1 MKLFS
6 DWGRRWWQRTQL
18 NSSIRKLRATQS
30 RVSFSRSCEPLE
42 VRQVLSASEPYLS
55 EFLADNST
63 SIVDEDGDH
72 SDWIEIRNPTTSSVS
87 LNGWYLTDNRGNL
100 SKWQFPNVSI
110 PANGFLTVFAS
121 NKNRTNPSGTLH
133 TNFKLD
139 AGGEYLALVKPDR
152 TVASEFTPNFPAQL
166 QDVSYGIQTEKKF
179 ITEGTLGDF
188 LVPTVSDAASL
199 STWKNSNFTVDT
211 RWQSVPTGVGYGL
224 ANPGFNVR
232 FIDVDG
238 GGDGFIEST
247 AEAENVL
254 AGNFS
259 NGAYNFA
266 SDIKTTTD
274 TVDFAG
280 GYGNFGVNHPYPN
293 GVTDDRLEDI
303 ILQATATVTIPAGEW
318 MIGFGSDDGGQLT
331 LGNLNFV
338 DEYNVTDAVG
348 NNQIRFEYPRGHDWT
363 VGHISV
369 PAGGITTSLT
379 SLFYE
384 RGGGDSFEIAIRSG
398 TQQDNGIDTNVWQL
412 LGNGV
417 LGWSVNTADT
427 SGQKT
432 DVLSQMKG
440 INPTSWLRIP
450 FTVDDSSVLET
461 LRLSMRY
468 NDGFVAYLNGTE
480 VARRNAPSSLS
491 VNSAATAVRNGVIS
505 RVAENIDLSAS
516 RNLLVNGSNVL
527 AIHGLNVSSG
537 NSTFLIAPELIGAGL
552 HIAPPQYFAHPTPGA
567 LNQDG
572 YFGQVKDTKFSV
584 DRGFFTDPINV
595 AITSATSGAT
605 IRYTTDGSTPSET
618 NGTVYSTPL
627 TISQTTTLRARAFKP
642 GFDASNV
649 DTQTYLFLAD
659 VVNQSPNEETPPGF
673 PEPGFN
679 GQDLDYGMD
688 PAIVNDPTYGPQLI
702 EALKALPSISIVTDL
717 PNLFSQTNGIYV
729 NPYGSGIAW
738 ERPASVELINPDGSN
753 GFQINAGLRIRGG
766 FSRSGDNPK
775 HALRL
780 FFRDQYGD
788 SKLNYPLFGKEDA
801 DSFDAVDLRT
811 AQNYSWSFGGDPAY
825 TFTRDIFSRDTQRDL
840 GDPYTRGR
848 YYHLYLDGQY
858 WGLYQTQE
866 RSEADFA
873 ATYFGGKDDDY
884 DVVKVEAGP
893 YVINATDGN
902 LDAWQRLWE
911 KANAIAATPTQA
923 TRYSLYQELQG
934 RNVDGTEDPNKEVLL
949 DVDNLVDYMLVIFY
963 GGNLDAPISAFL
975 GNEAPNNWYG
985 IRNRTTRDGF
995 RFFAHDSEHTLLNA
1009 NEDRTGPF
1017 NSGSAFERS
1026 NPQWIHQQLMF
1037 VDEYRLKF
1045 ADRIQELFFH
1055 NGAFT
1060 PQVAAARMQQR
1071 ANELSLPVIAES
1083 ARWGDSKRP
1092 DSPLTKQD
1100 WLNQIDNINN
1110 YFFPQRTENLLQQL
1124 RVTQLYG
1131 GEGLA
1136 PLYPATVAPEFNQLG
1151 GQVAPG
1157 FDLRMAAPA
1166 GQIYYTT
1173 DGSDPRLPGGS
1184 VSPSAHLFDSTV
1196 SNTTVIARGASWKYL
1211 DNGSDQGTDWRG
1223 AAFDDGS
1230 WASGNAEFGYGDG
1243 DEATTVG
1250 YGSNVL
1256 DKYETTYFRKTF
1268 SVANPASIRQL
1279 TLTMKRDDGAVVYL
1293 NGQEVARSNIPDG
1306 DINYQTLASGPA
1318 DETTY
1323 YEFNIDPALLTIGA
1337 NVLAVEIHQVTTNSS
1352 DISFDADLIA
1362 KAFAGSSLPLNQS
1375 SLVQARVRDGSN
1387 WSALNAAQFFVNAA
1401 PSAANLAI
1409 TELNYNPLPPTAA
1422 ELTQNAAWTNASF
1435 EFIELQNIGNQTLDL
1450 PGVKFID
1457 GVLFDFT
1464 DSPIATLAP
1473 GQRVVVVSDL
1483 AAFRARYGNGPQV
1496 AGTYTGTLSDNGEL
1510 LALVDRD
1517 GGTIK
1522 SFTFDDGAGWPDR
1535 ADGLGATLEVIS
1547 TSGDFNAG
1555 SNWRA
1560 SVEVGGTPATAGLGT
1575 LSSIVINEVLTHT
1588 DLPQVDSIE
1597 LFNPTTSSIDI
1608 GGWYLSDVNGDYQ
1621 KFRIPNGTIVPPLG
1635 FIVFD
1640 EGDFFTSGG
1649 TNPND
1654 FRLDAAHGDN
1664 VWLVAAD
1671 GNGKLTN
1678 FIDHVDFGAAINGE
1692 SFGRWPAPDA
1702 SSNLPSKFVPQASLT
1717 LGGPNSGPR
1726 VGPVIISEVMFAPQ
1740 TPQTG
1745 MADDLEFIELTNP
1758 TNSAIDL
1765 TNWRITGGI
1774 SFDFAASTMIPA
1786 NGQLLV
1792 ISFNPA
1798 NVANADR
1805 LTAFRAAYG
1814 LNNSV
1819 PLVGGYSG
1827 QLSDSGE
1834 TLKLLRPDDPPLGE
1848 PTFIPGIT
1856 EDAVDYSAVA
1866 PWLNAVGN
1874 GRSLQRKGAS
1884 LWGHDPASWSAA
1896 TPTAN
1901 SFVTS
1906 QTLVSLDG
1914 SGNLLVQD
1922 AVRGGL
1928 ANTLTI
1934 DFLAAPNQ
1942 ISIRDTATTVSTS
1955 IPGAVITSANE
1966 VRIPRLSI
1974 TGSRIVVQGGAGN
1987 DVVTVDL
1994 TGGLGGL
2001 LLEARGELGTDE
2013 LILSGGATSITH
2025 QLSGT
2030 TSGFVQTNNSQV
2042 SYDGFGTVTDNAAA
2056 TTKRYEVDVARVAS
2070 DLTLQVAVDSALAT
2084 RTAVSVVSLTSAPT
2098 VRFTKATNPLVI
2110 AGGNGNDS
2118 INVASVSSDYTGQL
2132 ILLGGNGNDVLNTS
2146 SLAKQVSLD
2155 GGSGNDSLT
2164 AGNANLNQL
2173 VGGPGNDTLTGGSL
2187 FDQLTGGAGADVLNA
2202 GAGGGSLVEVFD
2214 GDMTLTATS
2223 LTTTISGVPTVD
2235 TLSNFST
2242 ASLTGGA
2249 SANRIDATTFL
2260 AVVGQPVTLI
2270 GGGGADNITGSNG
2283 PDAITADSTVGV
2295 TVSGLSG
2302 NDTIIT
2308 GSGNDSITGAA
2319 GTDSISSGAGND
2331 QVFGGTGNDT
2341 INAGLGNDFVLGQD
2355 NDDSILGLD
2364 GDDSLQGGDGNDFMD
2379 GGVGNDRSFGGLGN
2393 DRLLGGNDNDSLFG
2407 DGGNDSLDG
2416 GAGNDQLRGSFGLDD
2431 IEGGLGTDRVSEDGD
2446 TDFTIIGLQISSTL
2460 FGTEVV
2466 RSIERFNL
2474 NGGPGNNKIDG
2485 RQAGA
2490 VLFLT
2495 GNDGNDTLLGGPMN
2509 DLING
2514 GNGADVLS
2522 GGAGLDTIDGGLGT
2536 DYVTEKANA
2545 DFTLSSSVAGLR
2557 VQSSITGDETIIGVE
2572 RAAIIGGDS
2581 ANRLDASAATIRVVL
2596 LGGRGND
2603 TLLGGSL
2610 QDTLSGGARGIAP
2623 DGTDSL
2629 NGNASA
2635 DTYDND
2641 AADTRTVE
2649 AGIDSVVADV
2659 FASLPS
2665 WVDAL

>member
-1 MKLFS
+1 MNFNS
-6 DWGRRWWQRTQL
+6 RTTL
-18 NSSIRKLRATQS
+18 P
-30 RVSFSRSCEPLE
+30 RS
-42 VRQVLSASEPYLS
+42 
-55 EFLADNST
+55 
-63 SIVDEDGDH
+63 
-72 SDWIEIRNPTTSSVS
+72 
-87 LNGWYLTDNRGNL
+87 
-100 SKWQFPNVSI
+100 
-110 PANGFLTVFAS
+110 
-121 NKNRTNPSGTLH
+121 
-133 TNFKLD
+133 
-139 AGGEYLALVKPDR
+139 
-152 TVASEFTPNFPAQL
+152 
-166 QDVSYGIQTEKKF
+166 
-179 ITEGTLGDF
+179 
-188 LVPTVSDAASL
+188 
-199 STWKNSNFTVDT
+199 
-211 RWQSVPTGVGYGL
+211 
-224 ANPGFNVR
+224 VR

-254 AGNFS
+254 AGNYS
-259 NGAYNFA
+259 SGAYNIVT
-266 SDIKTTTD
+266 DIKTTTD
-274 TVDFAG
+274 TVDYAG

-293 GVTDDRLEDI
+293 GITDDRLEDI
-303 ILQATATVTIPAGEW
+303 VLQASATVTIPAGDW

-348 NNQIRFEYPRGHDWT
+348 NNQLRFEYPRGHDWT
-363 VGHISV
+363 VGHINV

-398 TQQDNGIDTNVWQL
+398 TQQDNGIDTNLWQL

-427 SGQKT
+427 AGQKT

-450 FTVDDSSVLET
+450 FNVDDSAVLES

-480 VARRNAPSSLS
+480 VVRRNAPSSLS
-491 VNSAATAVRNGVIS
+491 VTSAATAVRNGVIS
-505 RVAENIDLSAS
+505 RVAENIDLTAS

-537 NSTFLIAPELIGAGL
+537 NSTFLIAPELIGSGL
-552 HIAPPQYFAHPTPGA
+552 HISPPQYFAHPSPGA
-567 LNQDG
+567 INQDG
-572 YFGQVKDTKFSV
+572 YLGQVKDTKFSV

-605 IRYTTDGSTPSET
+605 IRYTTDGSTPTET
-618 NGTVYSTPL
+618 NGIVYSTPL
-627 TISQTTTLRARAFKP
+627 IIPQTTTLRARAFKP
-642 GFDASNV
+642 GYDASDV
-649 DTQTYLFLAD
+649 DTQTYLFLND

-673 PEPGFN
+673 PEPGLN

-702 EALKALPSISIVTDL
+702 DALKALPSISIVTDL
-717 PNLFSQTNGIYV
+717 PNLFSSSNGIYV
-729 NPYGSGIAW
+729 NPFQSGLAW
-738 ERPASVELINPDGSN
+738 ERPASVELINPDGSS

-788 SKLNYPLFGKEDA
+788 SKLNYPLFGKEGA

-811 AQNYSWSFGGDPAY
+811 AQNYSWSFGGDPNY

-866 RSEADFA
+866 RSEADYA
-873 ATYFGGKDDDY
+873 SSYFGGKPEDY

-911 KANAIAATPTQA
+911 KANAIAATPTQSA
-923 TRYSLYQELQG
+923 RYSLYQELQG
-934 RNVDGTEDPNKEVLL
+934 RNADGTEDSNKEVLL

-985 IRNRTTRDGF
+985 IRNRTARDGF

-1017 NSGSAFERS
+1017 NSGSAYERS

-1037 VDEYRLKF
+1037 VDEYRMKF

-1060 PQVAAARMQQR
+1060 PQIAAARMQQR
-1071 ANELSLPVIAES
+1071 ADQLALPVIAES

-1110 YFFPQRTENLLQQL
+1110 YFFPQRTANLLQQL
-1124 RVTQLYG
+1124 KVTQLYG
-1131 GEGLA
+1131 GEGSA
-1136 PLYPATVAPEFNQLG
+1136 PLYPATVCPEFNQLG
-1151 GQVAPG
+1151 GQVVPG
-1157 FDLRMAAPA
+1157 FDLRIAAPA

-1173 DGSDPRLPGGS
+1173 DGSDPRLPGGAI
-1184 VSPSAHLFDSTV
+1184 SPTAHLFDSTV
-1196 SNTTVIARGASWKYL
+1196 SNTTLIARGANWKYL
-1211 DNGSDQGTDWRG
+1211 DNGSDQATAWRN
-1223 AAFDDGS
+1223 AAFDDSS
-1230 WASGNAEFGYGDG
+1230 WSSGNAEFGYGDG
-1243 DEATTVG
+1243 DEVTTVG
-1250 YGSNVL
+1250 FGNNVL
-1256 DKYETTYFRKTF
+1256 DKYETTYFRKSF
-1268 SVANPASIRQL
+1268 NVADPTSIRQL

-1293 NGQEVARSNIPDG
+1293 NGQEVARSNMPDG
-1306 DINYQTLASGPA
+1306 DIGFETLASGPA

-1323 YEFNIDPALLTIGA
+1323 YEFNIDPALLISGA
-1337 NVLAVEIHQVTTNSS
+1337 NVLAVEIHQSATNSS

-1375 SLVQARVRDGSN
+1375 SLVQARVLAGTS
-1387 WSALNAAQFFVNAA
+1387 WSALNAAQFFINTA
-1401 PSAANLAI
+1401 PSASNLAI
-1409 TELNYNPLPPTAA
+1409 TEVNYNPLPPTAS
-1422 ELTQNAAWTNASF
+1422 ELLLNAAWKSDSF
-1435 EFIELQNIGNQTLDL
+1435 EFIELQNISNQTLDL
-1450 PGVKFID
+1450 PGVKFTD

-1483 AAFRARYGNGPQV
+1483 AAFRARYGNGSQV

-1510 LALVDRD
+1510 LTLVDRD

-1522 SFTFDDGAGWPDR
+1522 SFSFDDGVGWPDR

-1547 TSGDFNAG
+1547 TAGDFNAG

-1560 SVEVGGTPATAGLGT
+1560 STEVSGTPGVAGLGPI
-1575 LSSIVINEVLTHT
+1575 SSIVINEALTHT

-1597 LFNPTTSSIDI
+1597 LFNPTLSSIDI
-1608 GGWYLSDVNGDYQ
+1608 SNWYLSDVNGDYA
-1621 KFRIPNGTIVPPLG
+1621 KFRVPNGTIIPPLG
-1635 FIVFD
+1635 FKVFD
-1640 EGDFFTSGG
+1640 EHDFFTSGG
-1649 TNPND
+1649 TDPHD
-1654 FRLDAAHGDN
+1654 FRLDAHHGDN
-1664 VWLVAAD
+1664 IWLVAGDA
-1671 GNGKLTN
+1671 NGKLTN

-1692 SFGRWPAPDA
+1692 SFGRWPAPD
-1702 SSNLPSKFVPQASLT
+1702 SNSATSLPSKFVPQAALT
-1717 LGGPNSGPR
+1717 LGAPNSGPR
-1726 VGPVIISEVMFAPQ
+1726 TGPLFISEIMFAPP

-1745 MADDLEFIELTNP
+1745 VADDFEFIEITNP
-1758 TNSAIDL
+1758 TNSAVDL
-1765 TNWRITGGI
+1765 TNWKLTGGI
-1774 SFDFAASTMIPA
+1774 SFDFAAGTMLGANSSLVVIP
-1786 NGQLLV
+1786 
-1792 ISFNPA
+1792 FNPS

-1805 LTAFRAAYG
+1805 LTAFRTAYG
-1814 LNNSV
+1814 LSNAV

-1827 QLSDSGE
+1827 QLSNDGE
-1834 TLKLLRPDDPPLGE
+1834 TIRLLRPDAPPVGE
-1848 PTFIPGIT
+1848 PNFIPGLL

-1866 PWLNAVGN
+1866 PWLNAVSN

-1884 LWGHDPASWSAA
+1884 LWGHDPSAWAAA

-1901 SFVTS
+1901 SFVAS
-1906 QTLVSLDG
+1906 QTLISLDG

-1922 AVRGGL
+1922 AVRGGIT
-1928 ANTLTI
+1928 NTLTI

-1955 IPGAVITSANE
+1955 IPGAVVTSANE
-1966 VRIPRLSI
+1966 IRIPRLSV

-2013 LILSGGATSITH
+2013 LVLSGGATSITH

-2042 SYDGFGTVTDNAAA
+2042 SYDGFATVTDNAAA
-2056 TTKRYEVDVARVAS
+2056 TSKRYEVDVARVAA

-2084 RTAVSVVSLTSAPT
+2084 RTSVSVVSMTSAPT
-2098 VRFTKATNPLVI
+2098 VRFIKAINPMVI

-2118 INVASVSSDYTGQL
+2118 INVALVASDYTGLL

-2146 SLAKQVSLD
+2146 SLAIQVSLD
-2155 GGSGNDSLT
+2155 GGNGNDLLT
-2164 AGNANLNQL
+2164 AGNSRGNKL
-2173 VGGPGNDTLTGGSL
+2173 VGGPGNDTLTGGSR
-2187 FDQLTGGAGADVLNA
+2187 FDVLTGGAGADVLNA
-2202 GAGGGSLVEVFD
+2202 VAGGGLLDEVFD
-2214 GDMTLTATS
+2214 GDMTLTPTS
-2223 LTTTISGVPTVD
+2223 LITTIQGVTTVD
-2235 TLSNFST
+2235 TLSNFSV

-2249 SANRIDATTFL
+2249 SANRIDASTFHS
-2260 AVVGQPVTLI
+2260 AYFPVTLR
-2270 GGGGADNITGSNG
+2270 GGGGADNITGTNG
-2283 PDAITADSTVGV
+2283 ADVITANSTVGV

-2302 NDTIIT
+2302 NDTITT

-2319 GTDSISSGAGND
+2319 GADSISSGAGND
-2331 QVFGGTGNDT
+2331 QVFGGNGNDT
-2341 INAGLGNDFVLGQD
+2341 INAGFGNDLVLGQD
-2355 NDDSILGLD
+2355 NDDSVIGSD
-2364 GDDSLQGGDGNDFMD
+2364 GEDSLQGGDGNDVLD
-2379 GGVGNDRSFGGLGN
+2379 GGAGNDRSFGGLGN

-2416 GAGNDQLRGSFGLDD
+2416 GSGNDQLRGSFGLDD

-2474 NGGPGNNKIDG
+2474 NGGAGNNRIDG

-2495 GNDGNDTLLGGPMN
+2495 GNDGNDTLLGGSMN
-2509 DLING
+2509 DLISG

-2522 GGAGLDTIDGGLGT
+2522 GGAGIDTIDGGIGT
-2536 DYVTEKANA
+2536 DYITEKADA
-2545 DFTLSSSVAGLR
+2545 DFTLSSSIAGLR
-2557 VQSSITGDETIIGVE
+2557 IQSSATGDETVLGIE
-2572 RAAIIGGDS
+2572 RAAIIGGDA

-2610 QDTLSGGARGIAP
+2610 QDTLSGGARGISP

-2641 AADTRTVE
+2641 GADTRIVE
-2649 AGIDSVVADV
+2649 AGIDNVVADV